1 MCFRNRQ
8 GRGRGAETRIGIGV
22 LKAQLEPSTYL
33 APDGPGRRE
42 YICVA
47 PDKIPK
53 AVLNEHCIG
62 RRRYKSLPVTD
73 E

>member
-1 MCFRNRQ
+1 
-8 GRGRGAETRIGIGV
+8 V

-47 PDKIPK
+47 PDKIPQ

-62 RRRYKSLPVTD
+62 RRRYKSLPLAD